1 MQFSVGT
8 SKAVPYETDMVTNDS
23 PAAVTNRR
31 RPARDLIAAVVENMR
46 SNLETLKYSTLAPSR
61 YVVYVHPAEYGRL
74 ESIIPI
80 LQEETVRALTEELD
94 RLNNP
99 SGLRRYSDRLKG
111 ESTPR
116 VQTPGGEWQVEFVMD
131 PDGEL
136 AEGDI
141 LIDSELMLPPQPELG
156 VGQRTRRITTAHA
169 VERTSAAEQ
178 VPAAAQPADL
188 PRHSA
193 GAQAEDRTVRTHVPV
208 APRVLARLIYDDK
221 AGPHTFDI
229 TCDAILIG
237 RGSATAPVDVRIESS
252 VDVSREHA
260 RIRRDP
266 ATGQFFLIDLS
277 TLGTTLNSRHVP
289 RGYDEVDGVRKET
302 GVETPLPNGACIG
315 LAETV
320 FLEFTLVANPA
331 EAGHYVA

>member
-1 MQFSVGT
+1 
-8 SKAVPYETDMVTNDS
+8 MVTNDS
-23 PAAVTNRR
+23 PAAMTNRR

-61 YVVYVHPAEYGRL
+61 YVVYVHAAEYARL

-94 RLNNP
+94 RLNNR

-156 VGQRTRRITTAHA
+156 VGQRTRRITTAH
-169 VERTSAAEQ
+169 VRQ
-178 VPAAAQPADL
+178 G
-188 PRHSA
+188 SA
-193 GAQAEDRTVRTHVPV
+193 GQTEESPQTTEADASIRDHRGSAGEERTVRTRTTA
-208 APRVLARLIYDDK
+208 APRVLARLVYEDK
-221 AGPHTFDI
+221 AGRHTFDV
-229 TCDAILIG
+229 TRDAILIG

-289 RGYDEVDGVRKET
+289 RGYDEVDGVRKDT
-302 GVETPLPNGACIG
+302 GIETPLPDGARIG
-315 LAETV
+315 LADTV
-320 FLEFTLVANPA
+320 FLEFTLVPA
-331 EAGHYVA
+331 

>member
-1 MQFSVGT
+1 
-8 SKAVPYETDMVTNDS
+8 MVTNDS
-23 PAAVTNRR
+23 PAAVSNRR

-61 YVVYVHPAEYGRL
+61 YVVYMHPAEYARL
-74 ESIIPI
+74 ESIVPI

-99 SGLRRYSDRLKG
+99 SGLRRYSNRFKG

-141 LIDSELMLPPQPELG
+141 LIDSELMLPAQPELG

-169 VERTSAAEQ
+169 VEPGHLRQGSGGQADDQTPTEE
-178 VPAAAQPADL
+178 PAPTHRQQDSGRHAHLRQGSGGQAD
-188 PRHSA
+188 
-193 GAQAEDRTVRTHVPV
+193 ERTVRTQAPV
-208 APRVLARLIYDDK
+208 APRPLARLVYEDK
-221 AGPHTFDI
+221 AGRHAFDI
-229 TCDAILIG
+229 TNDSILIG
-237 RGSATAPVDVRIESS
+237 RGSTSGPVDVRIESS

-266 ATGQFFLIDLS
+266 ATSQFFLIDLS
-277 TLGTTLNSRHVP
+277 TLGTTLNGRHIP
-289 RGYDEVDGVRKET
+289 RGYDEVDGVKRET
-302 GVETPLPNGACIG
+302 GAETPLPDGARIG
-315 LAETV
+315 LADTV
-320 FLEFTLVANPA
+320 FLEFSMATA
-331 EAGHYVA
+331 